1 LLKLSDKRQTGH
13 LRNLARTDLYFLIR
27 YLLKRPDIEHPWLF
41 ERCREIEAEPNEY
54 MDLWSREHYKSTII
68 TFGKSIQDILAS
80 HGDGALWDREV
91 TFGLF
96 SFNAGTAHK
105 FVAQIK
111 NELESNPDLKRLFPD
126 ILYDNPS
133 REAESWSVQGGLI
146 VKRKGNP
153 KEATFSGHGL
163 VDSMPTGSHF
173 YGRLYDDVI
182 TERFARSPEMIRKV
196 TDSWE
201 LSLSLGARGGFS
213 RYIGTR
219 YHYNDSY
226 RTIMQRGAAKP
237 RVYPATQD
245 GTVEGEP
252 VLLTSEELAKKRREM
267 GPYNFGCQMMQDPKA
282 DETQGFKRDWLNFW
296 DAKIYAGM
304 NIYMLV
310 DPANEKKRH
319 SDYTAIAVVGLGKDG
334 NKYWIDGV
342 RDRLNIKE
350 RCDAVMELHRRYKPI
365 KVGYEKYGIQTDIDY
380 IKREQQLENYRFE
393 IIPLGGSMA
402 KNDRIKRMVPDLAAG
417 TWYWPNSISK
427 ETYDGRLIDVVEQT
441 LTEEYDPF
449 PVPLH
454 DDMIDCMSRIYDQDL
469 ATVWPR
475 STEVVRYAT
484 RPARQK
490 RSGWT
495 R

>member
-1 LLKLSDKRQTGH
+1 
-13 LRNLARTDLYFLIR
+13 
-27 YLLKRPDIEHPWLF
+27 
-41 ERCREIEAEPNEY
+41 
-54 MDLWSREHYKSTII
+54 
-68 TFGKSIQDILAS
+68 
-80 HGDGALWDREV
+80 
-91 TFGLF
+91 
-96 SFNAGTAHK
+96 
-105 FVAQIK
+105 
-111 NELESNPDLKRLFPD
+111 
-126 ILYDNPS
+126 
-133 REAESWSVQGGLI
+133 
-146 VKRKGNP
+146 
-153 KEATFSGHGL
+153 
-163 VDSMPTGSHF
+163 
-173 YGRLYDDVI
+173 
-182 TERFARSPEMIRKV
+182 
-196 TDSWE
+196 
-201 LSLSLGARGGFS
+201 
-213 RYIGTR
+213 
-219 YHYNDSY
+219 
-226 RTIMQRGAAKP
+226 
-237 RVYPATQD
+237 VYPATQD